1 MRVAIGSYCYHCYF
15 GEAYAA
21 LQPPADRAI
30 NRLGFRTC
38 SRAEGDKSTGEWND
52 SHASSPLWNG

>member
-30 NRLGFRTC
+30 TVWDFVPVHGRRVT
-38 SRAEGDKSTGEWND
+38 KV
-52 SHASSPLWNG
+52 